1 MQLPTRDNRRLVDVA
16 GAPESELFD
25 VVPTQIAPHSTGRRT
40 GWALLVA
47 RLLGALAVLATGA
60 VHLHEYEGLYG
71 PVPTIGTL
79 FLLNF
84 IGATAIGLSL
94 LAPVERIDG
103 RRRGGALVALLAIAG
118 IGLDAT
124 SFVFLKISQH
134 TPLFG
139 FMDPGYD
146 PAGITASQ
154 WAEITAVVSLV
165 IFLIGRTVLKTSSR
179 RW

>member
-1 MQLPTRDNRRLVDVA
+1 MQLPTRDNRRFLDVA
-16 GAPESELFD
+16 GPSESELFD
-25 VVPTQIAPHSTGRRT
+25 AVPTQIVARSPGRLA
-40 GWALLVA
+40 GWAFLAA

-79 FLLNF
+79 FLVNF
-84 IGATAIGLSL
+84 IGATAIGVSL
-94 LAPVERIDG
+94 LAPVERIG
-103 RRRGGALVALLAIAG
+103 GRRGGALVGLIAAAG
-118 IGLDAT
+118 IGLGAT

-139 FMDPGYD
+139 FMEPGYD
-146 PAGITASQ
+146 PAGITASE
-154 WAEITAVVSLV
+154 WAEIAAVVFLAVFLV
-165 IFLIGRTVLKTSSR
+165 GRLVLKAPGR